1 MAIEDIWINPM
12 EFVTITND
20 KLEAD
25 GLVNGSTVFVAN
37 VKAFPTTEEDPW
49 TQRIKLIVH
58 KTMNDHIDT
67 ASGFYLIDPSSVV
80 KLSKEENA
88 RLYKIA
94 EERAEAI
101 LQ

>member
-12 EFVTITND
+12 EFVRITND

-37 VKAFPTTEEDPW
+37 VKAFPMTEEDPW

-58 KTMNDHIDT
+58 KTENDYIDT
-67 ASGFYLIDPSSVV
+67 KGGFFLIDPSSVE
-80 KLSKEENA
+80 KLPQEEND

-94 EERAEAI
+94 QERSEAI
-101 LQ
+101 LH

>member
-12 EFVTITND
+12 EFVRITND

-37 VKAFPTTEEDPW
+37 VKAFPMTEEDPW
-49 TQRIKLIVH
+49 TQRIKLIIH
-58 KTMNDHIDT
+58 KMENDYINT
-67 ASGFYLIDPSSVV
+67 GAGFFLIDPASVE
-80 KLSKEENA
+80 KLPQEENE
-88 RLYKIA
+88 RLYAIA
-94 EERAEAI
+94 QERAEAT